1 MGAIKNSMS
10 EEDIA
15 KMQDELTN
23 KFDKMK
29 EKLKE
34 LIDNFIIKHK
44 IWFLKHWDNIS
55 IGLLISFI
63 LSAFIGT
70 FLNSPITMCVILVF
84 ELLLLY
90 NSIVIGSYIDDL
102 LINKI
107 EESYEK
113 YKESK

>member
-1 MGAIKNSMS
+1 
-10 EEDIA
+10 
-15 KMQDELTN
+15 
-23 KFDKMK
+23 
-29 EKLKE
+29 
-34 LIDNFIIKHK
+34 
-44 IWFLKHWDNIS
+44 
-55 IGLLISFI
+55 
-63 LSAFIGT
+63 
-70 FLNSPITMCVILVF
+70 MCVILVF

>member
-55 IGLLISFI
+55 VGLLISFI

-70 FLNSPITMCVILVF
+70 FLNYPITMCVILVF